1 MRSLLAVLMKCDG
14 YSRDEALEMIAE
26 AKEMVLEYGRDPEE
40 VLMDEFGLEGDYIF
54 DLLD

>member
-1 MRSLLAVLMKCDG
+1 MRSLLAVLMKRDG

-40 VLMDEFGLEGDYIF
+40 VLLDEFGLEGDYIF

>member
-1 MRSLLAVLMKCDG
+1 MRSLLAVLMKRDG

-26 AKEMVLEYGRDPEE
+26 AKEVVLEYGRDPEE

>member
-1 MRSLLAVLMKCDG
+1 MRSLLAVLMKRDG

-26 AKEMVLEYGRDPEE
+26 AKEMVLEYGRNPEE

>member
-1 MRSLLAVLMKCDG
+1 MRSLLAVLMKRDG

-26 AKEMVLEYGRDPEE
+26 AKEMVLEHGRDPEE